1 MVHARGQRQ
10 IAVGEADTARQQH
23 VALAEVDA
31 GGPDMPARPRGLGEG
46 DAIAIGHGIFLD
58 HDGVGA
64 LGDHA
69 AGEDPH
75 RLAGPQRLVE
85 RPAGR
90 DLADHLQMRP
100 RGGGIRGAHRI
111 AVHRRHR
118 LRRLGAQGRHVA
130 RQHAVK
136 GRVQRGHFL
145 RQWLGA
151 RENGCKR
158 LGNRH

>member
-1 MVHARGQRQ
+1 
-10 IAVGEADTARQQH
+10 
-23 VALAEVDA
+23 
-31 GGPDMPARPRGLGEG
+31 MPARPRGLGDG
-46 DAIAIGHGIFLD
+46 DATTIGHGILLD

-64 LGDHA
+64 VGDHA

-75 RLAGPQRLVE
+75 RLAGAQRLAE

-90 DLADHLQMRP
+90 DLADHLQTRP
-100 RGGGIRGAHRI
+100 RGRGIRRTDRI

-118 LRRLGAQGRHVA
+118 LWRLGAQGRHVA

-136 GRVQRGHFL
+136 GCVQRGHFL
-145 RQWLGA
+145 RQRLGA